1 MLAFVFL
8 IAVTVSGLSLA
19 KPVWAAEVGEECTT
33 DADCGTP
40 AAGQV
45 IRCEAIG
52 ASGTRTCV
60 NRTPRNGSIPE
71 LVEYDEGKTAGEAG
85 DVNQAFNIN
94 QTLTWV
100 QAGIIDSVLTDPN
113 SLAQSMTKAIAY
125 MYGDPPA
132 TTHRYVA
139 YVLDSAHIVPQAYA
153 QGLGFS
159 SLSPVLDA
167 WRTFRNIAYF
177 FFVLIFLVIGFM
189 IMFRYRIGQTA
200 ITAQQAIPRII
211 IALLTVT
218 FSYAIAGLL
227 VDVMYLVMFLLIGVF
242 GVSQGDFL
250 TVGPVELGA
259 ALITGGGDAG
269 RRAAEEIVTAL
280 LGGGVVAD
288 ALGVISGLTAGVVIA
303 VAIAIGIFRVFF
315 SLLRTYVSL
324 IVSIATAPVILMLG
338 AIPGRNVF
346 KPWFMGI
353 VGNLSAFP
361 IVLIFLILFDKLTG
375 GVTGGTA
382 SVQQGGFT
390 PPYLFGVS
398 GAGIIPLALGLGGLL
413 VLEKII
419 EEGKKAMGAK
429 GGLFEQYAGALSDS
443 VKRGWKGGELVPGL
457 GFTDLSK
464 LPMGGLSGQ
473 NIVRKGS
480 IGAAAL
486 AGGAAGFIPGAV
498 GSAGIAGSKWLSR
511 RGVPVPPIPLPR
523 NPGGKAASGFRGA
536 GQRVSDFW
544 GDKQLFTTRRKD
556 REESKARYGDR

>member
-8 IAVTVSGLSLA
+8 IALTVSVVSLA
-19 KPVWAAEVGEECTT
+19 KPVSAQTLGPECET
-33 DADCGTP
+33 DADCGPSTE
-40 AAGQV
+40 GLI

-60 NRTPRNGSIPE
+60 DRTPRRGNIPE

-132 TTHRYVA
+132 STDRYVA

-269 RRAAEEIVTAL
+269 RQAAEEIVTAL

-288 ALGVISGLTAGVVIA
+288 ALGITSGLMAGVVVA

-324 IVSIATAPVILMLG
+324 IVSIATAPVVLMLG

-375 GVTGGTA
+375 GVTGGSA

-390 PPYLFGVS
+390 PPYLFGAS
-398 GAGIIPLALGLGGLL
+398 GAGIIPLALGLGGIL

-457 GFTDLSK
+457 GFTNTAK
-464 LPMGGLSGQ
+464 YGLSGQ
-473 NIVRKGS
+473 SLARTGAVAGAGLAALP
-480 IGAAAL
+480 GAAL
-486 AGGAAGFIPGAV
+486 NYMGTAV
-498 GSAGIAGSKWLSR
+498 RTQGSS
-511 RGVPVPPIPLPR
+511 
-523 NPGGKAASGFRGA
+523 AASAEAGLGNIRAAMRTAADATGSGFMKG
-536 GQRVSDFW
+536 
-544 GDKQLFTTRRKD
+544 D
-556 REESKARYGDR
+556 REKRKKVSWVDIARKRQAYRQEK

>member
-8 IAVTVSGLSLA
+8 IALTVSVVSLA
-19 KPVWAAEVGEECTT
+19 KPVSAQTLGPECET
-33 DADCGTP
+33 DADCGPSTE
-40 AAGQV
+40 GLI

-60 NRTPRNGSIPE
+60 DRTPRRGTIPE
-71 LVEYDEGKTAGEAG
+71 VVEYDSGNVAGAAG
-85 DVNQAFNIN
+85 QANQAFNIDN
-94 QTLTWV
+94 TLKFL
-100 QAGIIDSVLTDPN
+100 QAGVYRSVFNPDGTG
-113 SLAQSMTKAIAY
+113 LAQSMTKAIAS
-125 MYGDPPA
+125 MYAYPPA
-132 TTHRYVA
+132 TTKRYVA

-242 GVSQGDFL
+242 GVSQSDFL

-259 ALITGGGDAG
+259 ALITGGGEAG
-269 RRAAEEIVTAL
+269 SRVAEEIVNSL
-280 LGGGVVAD
+280 LGGGVAAN

-303 VAIAIGIFRVFF
+303 VTIAIGIFRVFF

-324 IVSIATAPVILMLG
+324 IVSIATAPVVLMLG

-346 KPWFMGI
+346 KPWFMSL

-375 GVTGGTA
+375 GITGGSA

-443 VKRGWKGGELVPGL
+443 VKRGWKGGELIPGIGATNL
-457 GFTDLSK
+457 AK
-464 LPMGGLSGQ
+464 YGLSGQ
-473 NIVRKGS
+473 S
-480 IGAAAL
+480 IARTGAVAAGTGAGAL
-486 AGGAAGFIPGAV
+486 AGAQAYATNRLFRRKGHQLSYEALERRARMGGRVAADTL
-498 GSAGIAGSKWLSR
+498 GSKFYKEGRDERKKVPIYDVQR
-511 RGVPVPPIPLPR
+511 RVQGYQAPVP
-523 NPGGKAASGFRGA
+523 K
-536 GQRVSDFW
+536 
-544 GDKQLFTTRRKD
+544 K
-556 REESKARYGDR
+556 